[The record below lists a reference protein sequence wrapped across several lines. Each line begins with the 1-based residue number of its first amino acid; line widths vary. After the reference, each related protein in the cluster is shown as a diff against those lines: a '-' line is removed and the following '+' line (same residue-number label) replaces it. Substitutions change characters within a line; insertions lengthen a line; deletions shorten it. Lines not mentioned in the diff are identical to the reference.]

1 MSAKLKPS
9 EQLQPIIIKKIKKV
23 SGHGHHGGAWKVAYA
38 DFVTAMMAFFL
49 LMWLLN
55 ATSDEQK
62 MGISN
67 YFDPIGVSQGATGA
81 GGVMGGKSIKSEGVL
96 HDVTATP
103 TVGPPLG
110 SDAEGDGETPAATG
124 IKSPDQL
131 TPDEKKKLEKSV
143 DDYEDQLFKAAEADL
158 KKAVSGDPELNAF
171 MDNLKFDRT
180 PEGLRIQIVDAGN
193 RSMFPS
199 GSSRMYS
206 YMEKLLQKVALV
218 VIRMPNKISIG
229 GHTDAHQYALRNSYT
244 NWELSSDR
252 ANASRRVL
260 IASGLSPDRIASVV
274 GKAETDPLVKGNP
287 EDPANRRIS
296 ITLLKKSISD
306 PGSGQKKEAT
316 PSSAE
321 KAPAAQAPSA
331 GTAPPSATQ
340 TPAPAAASAI
350 K

>member
-1 MSAKLKPS
+1 MAKPQPADSA
-9 EQLQPIIIKKIKKV
+9 QPIIIIKKIKKV

-62 MGISN
+62 LGISN

-81 GGVMGGKSIKSEGVL
+81 GGVMGGKSIKSDGVL

-110 SDAEGDGETPAATG
+110 SDVEGDGEEANVGSSSA
-124 IKSPDQL
+124 KDQL
-131 TPDEKKKLEKSV
+131 SETEKKDLEKKV
-143 DDYEDQLFKAAEADL
+143 DDYEEKLFKSAEADL
-158 KKAVSGDPELNAF
+158 KKAISGDPELKAF

-180 PEGLRIQIVDAGN
+180 PEGLRIQIIDAGN

-206 YMEKLLQKVALV
+206 YMEKLLEKVALV
-218 VIRMPNKISIG
+218 VIRMPNKISIA
-229 GHTDAHQYALRNSYT
+229 GHTDSKQYAMRNSYT
-244 NWELSSDR
+244 NWELSTDR

-260 IASGLSPDRIASVV
+260 ISTGLSEDRIASVV
-274 GKAETDPLVKGNP
+274 GKADTDPLIKDNP
-287 EDPANRRIS
+287 EAEANRRIS
-296 ITLLKKSISD
+296 ITLLKNL
-306 PGSGQKKEAT
+306 
-316 PSSAE
+316 
-321 KAPAAQAPSA
+321 
-331 GTAPPSATQ
+331 
-340 TPAPAAASAI
+340 
-350 K
+350 

>member
-1 MSAKLKPS
+1 MAAQPKPS
-9 EQLQPIIIKKIKKV
+9 DQLQPIIVIKKIKKV
-23 SGHGHHGGAWKVAYA
+23 AGHGHHGGAWKVAYA

-81 GGVMGGKSIKSEGVL
+81 GGVMGGKSIKSDGVL

-110 SDAEGDGETPAATG
+110 ADSEGDGESAGTYNKPA
-124 IKSPDQL
+124 DQL
-131 TPDEKKKLEKSV
+131 TVEEKKKLQKTV
-143 DDYEDQLFKAAEADL
+143 DDYEEKLFKAAEAEL
-158 KKAVSGDPELNAF
+158 KKSIGNDPELKAF
-171 MDNLKFDRT
+171 MDNLKIDRT
-180 PEGLRIQIVDAGN
+180 PEGLRIQIVDAN
-193 RSMFPS
+193 NQSMFPS

-218 VIRMPNKISIG
+218 VLRMPNKISVA

-260 IASGLSPDRIASVV
+260 ISTGLSPDRMASVV
-274 GKAETDPLVKGNP
+274 GKAETDPLIKDNP

-306 PGSGQKKEAT
+306 PGLTEKPAAPVAAPKDTQVPAQAT
-316 PSSAE
+316 PS
-321 KAPAAQAPSA
+321 KKP
-331 GTAPPSATQ
+331 
-340 TPAPAAASAI
+340 
-350 K
+350 